1 MNTNPLDE
9 IRERYKYGVEVYVDT
24 ERQVI
29 STRPRQKPFELSA
42 DDIDVN
48 NINEWS
54 TDSWFGVCDANA
66 GEPGARCYWKSIGR
80 VN

>member
-1 MNTNPLDE
+1 MNKNPLDD

-29 STRPRQKPFELSA
+29 GTRPKQKPFELSA

-48 NINEWS
+48 NINE
-54 TDSWFGVCDANA
+54 
-66 GEPGARCYWKSIGR
+66 
-80 VN
+80 

>member
-1 MNTNPLDE
+1 MNTNPLDF

-42 DDIDVN
+42 DNIDVN
-48 NINEWS
+48 NINE
-54 TDSWFGVCDANA
+54 
-66 GEPGARCYWKSIGR
+66 
-80 VN
+80 

>member
-1 MNTNPLDE
+1 MNKNPLDD

-29 STRPRQKPFELSA
+29 GIRPKQKPFELSA

-48 NINEWS
+48 NINE
-54 TDSWFGVCDANA
+54 
-66 GEPGARCYWKSIGR
+66 
-80 VN
+80 

>member
-1 MNTNPLDE
+1 MYTNPLDE

-29 STRPRQKPFELSA
+29 STRSRQKPFELSA

-48 NINEWS
+48 NINE
-54 TDSWFGVCDANA
+54 
-66 GEPGARCYWKSIGR
+66 
-80 VN
+80 

>member
-1 MNTNPLDE
+1 MNINPLDD

-29 STRPRQKPFELSA
+29 STRPRQKLFELSA

-48 NINEWS
+48 NINE
-54 TDSWFGVCDANA
+54 
-66 GEPGARCYWKSIGR
+66 
-80 VN
+80 

>member
-1 MNTNPLDE
+1 MYTNPLDE

-29 STRPRQKPFELSA
+29 STRPKQEPLGLSV

-48 NINEWS
+48 NIN
-54 TDSWFGVCDANA
+54 D
-66 GEPGARCYWKSIGR
+66 
-80 VN
+80 